1 MPFKSQSMRRT
12 LYVLRIANLRYYY
25 KPRLY
30 LPRMIFDETKALIE
44 QKKRLDET
52 KALIEQK
59 KCLDETKA
67 LIERDQTDRWFY
79 TGLSMGA
86 MMAIISEMNK

>member
-30 LPRMIFDETKALIE
+30 LPRMIF
-44 QKKRLDET
+44 DET

>member
-44 QKKRLDET
+44 QKK
-52 KALIEQK
+52 
-59 KCLDETKA
+59 CLDETKT

>member
-44 QKKRLDET
+44 
-52 KALIEQK
+52 
-59 KCLDETKA
+59 
-67 LIERDQTDRWFY
+67 RDQTDRWFY